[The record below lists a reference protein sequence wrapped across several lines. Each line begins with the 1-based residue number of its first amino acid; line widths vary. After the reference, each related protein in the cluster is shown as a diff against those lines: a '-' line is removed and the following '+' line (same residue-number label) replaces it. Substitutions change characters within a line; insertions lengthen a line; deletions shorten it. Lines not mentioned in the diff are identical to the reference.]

1 MRSRRRVAAAAVI
14 ALTTAGAVLATAP
27 VAMAEPG
34 TCTITYTYPG
44 ATAASLCTTGT
55 GHHRIDLV
63 IYQANAGEN
72 AVEGNWAAVGQ
83 YSTVNT
89 SWTIV
94 SAWVELSNS

>member
-1 MRSRRRVAAAAVI
+1 MRSTRKVVGATVI
-14 ALTTAGAVLATAP
+14 AVATATTMLATATN
-27 VAMAEPG
+27 ALAAPG
-34 TCTITYTYPG
+34 NCTITFALPG

-63 IYQANAGEN
+63 IFQDNAGEN

-89 SWTIV
+89 SWEIV
-94 SAWVELSNS
+94 NSWVELSNT